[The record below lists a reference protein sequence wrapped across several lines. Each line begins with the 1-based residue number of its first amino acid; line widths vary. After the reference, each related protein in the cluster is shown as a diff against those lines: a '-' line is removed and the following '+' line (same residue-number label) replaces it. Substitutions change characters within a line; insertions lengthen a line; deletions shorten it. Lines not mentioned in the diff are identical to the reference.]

1 MTKQELHA
9 QYGPKLVCPLPGP
22 KARAAVEADHRLI
35 SPSYTRSY
43 PLVAKRGR
51 GVRIEDADGNE
62 FLDFAAGIAVVS
74 TGHCHPE
81 VVAAIQKQAAELI
94 HISGTDFYNELLTDL
109 AERLSAV
116 APMPGPHRFFYG
128 NSGAEAIECA
138 LKLARYHTG
147 RQQIISFFGAF
158 HGRTMGA
165 LSLTGS
171 KPQQKRRFSP
181 LVPGVTHVRYPYVYR
196 GCTAARRKRKPSAW
210 AARATSRRNSSR
222 PSCRR
227 KRWPRSSS
235 SLSRAR
241 ADLCRRPTNFLR
253 ELRAICDRHGILLV
267 ADEVQCGCGRTGKWW
282 AIEHSG
288 VEPDIVC
295 MAKGIASG
303 MPLGVCMTRAEI
315 MDWAPGSH
323 ASTFGGNPVSIAAA
337 LATMDII
344 EREAIA
350 NAARVGEFMLERVRG
365 WKHSHRSVG
374 DVRGRGLMIGIE
386 IVKDKA
392 TREPAAELRNR
403 IETLAFERGLMILG
417 CGETSLRL
425 SPAAHRQ
432 QGGSYGGARHSGRG
446 ADGGGEGIRTER
458 GCGRRR
464 PELRTVSA
472 WIAGK
477 MEPAQR
483 VCRVAAASAAQSVD
497 CVQSV
502 D

>member
-1 MTKQELHA
+1 MSQNATNRQELHA
-9 QYGPKLVCPLPGP
+9 QYGPKISGTLPGP
-22 KARAAVEADHRLI
+22 KSRAAVEADHRLI

-51 GVRIEDADGNE
+51 GIRVEDLDGNE

-94 HISGTDFYNELLTDL
+94 HISGTDFYDEHLTDL
-109 AERLSAV
+109 AEQLSAV
-116 APMPGPHRFFYG
+116 APMRGPHRFFYG
-128 NSGAEAIECA
+128 NSGTEATECA

-181 LVPGVTHVRYPYVYR
+181 MVPGVTHVRYPYAYR
-196 GCTAARRKRKPSAW
+196 GCTGGPQEEEAFSLGCARYIEEKLFKTILPAEEVAAIFVEPIQGEGGFVPAP
-210 AARATSRRNSSR
+210 A
-222 PSCRR
+222 
-227 KRWPRSSS
+227 
-235 SLSRAR
+235 
-241 ADLCRRPTNFLR
+241 NFLR

-267 ADEVQCGCGRTGKWW
+267 ADEVQSGCGRTGKWW
-282 AIEHSG
+282 AIEESG

-295 MAKGIASG
+295 IAKGIASG
-303 MPLGVCMTRAEI
+303 MPLGICMTRAEI

-337 LATMDII
+337 LATMKIL
-344 EREAIA
+344 EREGIR
-350 NAARVGEFMLERVRG
+350 NAATVGEFMLERLRG
-365 WKHSHRSVG
+365 WKKSHPLVG

-392 TREPAAELRNR
+392 TREAAVELRNR
-403 IETLAFERGLMILG
+403 IETLAFERGLIILG

-425 SPAAHRQ
+425 SPPLIVSKEQATVALDILEE
-432 QGGSYGGARHSGRG
+432 ALMTAEKELEHS
-446 ADGGGEGIRTER
+446 A
-458 GCGRRR
+458 
-464 PELRTVSA
+464 
-472 WIAGK
+472 
-477 MEPAQR
+477 
-483 VCRVAAASAAQSVD
+483 VAAVTA
-497 CVQSV
+497 
-502 D
+502 